1 MAFAAK
7 SFLSTHDNI
16 ANMNKTNSLEDSKV
30 SYTQKK
36 SSLDKL
42 LEQEIC
48 SCTDLAKL
56 SGYLLS
62 LIEKMEWLDDL
73 GDETIELYIEDIED
87 RIEKISELCKPILS
101 DVTKHYN
108 IVPSILKKEREDGAY
123 IEYLL
128 HAAKLVCDGVK
139 ANYYCIDEDY

>member
-1 MAFAAK
+1 
-7 SFLSTHDNI
+7 
-16 ANMNKTNSLEDSKV
+16 MNNTNSLEDSKV
-30 SYTQKK
+30 SYTQMK

-42 LEQEIC
+42 LAQEIN

-73 GDETIELYIEDIED
+73 NDETIELYIEDIEE

-101 DVTKHYN
+101 DVNTNYN
-108 IVPSILKKEREDGAY
+108 VVPSFPKEVRADNVYCEH
-123 IEYLL
+123 LL
-128 HAAKLVCDGVK
+128 HVAKLVCDGVK
-139 ANYYCIDEDY
+139 ANYFCIDEDF

>member
-1 MAFAAK
+1 M
-7 SFLSTHDNI
+7 SNTD
-16 ANMNKTNSLEDSKV
+16 SLEDSRD
-30 SYTQKK
+30 SFSQMK

-42 LEQEIC
+42 LAQEIN

-73 GDETIELYIEDIED
+73 NDETIELYIEDIEE

-101 DVTKHYN
+101 DVNTHYN
-108 IVPSILKKEREDGAY
+108 VVPSILKKEREDGVY

-139 ANYYCIDEDY
+139 ANYFCIDEDF

>member
-1 MAFAAK
+1 
-7 SFLSTHDNI
+7 
-16 ANMNKTNSLEDSKV
+16 MNNTNSLEDSKV
-30 SYTQKK
+30 SYTQMK
-36 SSLDKL
+36 SSIDKL
-42 LEQEIC
+42 LAQEIN

-56 SGYLLS
+56 SSYLLS

-73 GDETIELYIEDIED
+73 NDETIELYIEDIEE

-139 ANYYCIDEDY
+139 DNYYCIDEDY